1 VRGCPCSLQQLQ
13 GLMKCP
19 ELEAVCSSVVRT
31 VSKHH
36 GMVHCSGA
44 GASSHF
50 QTKPMHDSVDLTVP
64 SPGAA
69 QEGQC
74 HPWEQISHE

>member
-1 VRGCPCSLQQLQ
+1 MRGCPCSLQQLQ

-50 QTKPMHDSVDLTVP
+50 QTKPMHWCGSAWTPL
-64 SPGAA
+64 SPA
-69 QEGQC
+69 QVLPRRGSAI
-74 HPWEQISHE
+74 PGSK